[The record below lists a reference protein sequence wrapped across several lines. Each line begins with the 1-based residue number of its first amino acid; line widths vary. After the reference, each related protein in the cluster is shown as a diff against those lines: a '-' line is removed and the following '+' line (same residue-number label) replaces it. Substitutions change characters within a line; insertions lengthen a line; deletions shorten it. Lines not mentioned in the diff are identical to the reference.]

1 MGWIERAGLCRSM
14 LPSDVLQSRLVENQ
28 RTLGQCLG
36 DALELARR
44 SDVLVM
50 TVQSTAEGLQPAYDR
65 T

>member
-1 MGWIERAGLCRSM
+1 MFYKVVWSKTKGR
-14 LPSDVLQSRLVENQ
+14 
-28 RTLGQCLG
+28 LG

-65 T
+65 I